1 MSIHG
6 TWRQD
11 HLDAL
16 ESKRLRAIGSESQQ
30 PPGIQ
35 IDLGMLVGS
44 QMLIWLYTV
53 YIYAHICTYI
63 ITIISMTIIMTI
75 IIMTIVIFLLWLLCL
90 L

>member
-35 IDLGMLVGS
+35 IGS

-53 YIYAHICTYI
+53 YYTVYIYMHIYYYHY
-63 ITIISMTIIMTI
+63 
-75 IIMTIVIFLLWLLCL
+75 
-90 L
+90 

>member
-44 QMLIWLYTV
+44 QMLVWLYTV
-53 YIYAHICTYI
+53 YIYIYAHICTYI

-75 IIMTIVIFLLWLLCL
+75 IIMTIVIFLL
-90 L
+90 